1 MLWVHTLLFSMNM
14 MFISII
20 LIYRQVK
27 KVTTAPVMYSISVIT
42 VTFPEKQGKTLLLS
56 DIQTIQHIYI
66 TDYSSAHKMNGTL
79 CS

>member
-1 MLWVHTLLFSMNM
+1 MSSYSVMNM

-20 LIYRQVK
+20 LIYRQV

>member
-1 MLWVHTLLFSMNM
+1 MNM
-14 MFISII
+14 MFISIMYR
-20 LIYRQVK
+20 LLYRQVK

>member
-1 MLWVHTLLFSMNM
+1 MSSYSVMNM
-14 MFISII
+14 MFISIMYR
-20 LIYRQVK
+20 LLYRQVK